1 VALLETRA
9 SEKDEAM
16 SCLCCA
22 VPVSL
27 SHAFRFRVQGIKIYD
42 IFITKTSAVSCGRT
56 GIPPARSPLPRWL
69 THSASTLTLKI
80 CSQARQ
86 AIIWTWALETAI
98 ATAAQGEIST
108 RMMREFLRIM
118 WQKE

>member
-1 VALLETRA
+1 
-9 SEKDEAM
+9 
-16 SCLCCA
+16 
-22 VPVSL
+22 VSL

-56 GIPPARSPLPRWL
+56 GIPPTRSPLPRWF

-98 ATAAQGEIST
+98 ATAAQDPDFKVGYLY
-108 RMMREFLRIM
+108 EFVV
-118 WQKE
+118 EFSNNAY